1 MEIVLVEDPAGVQGA
16 FERIKGAFAE
26 VGTAGAHGEFEC
38 ESGLKASFCKTSELA
53 PRYRMEFA
61 RDGVAYKAGVR
72 DEEAAKNAKRDVES
86 YFVRKDGRLYLAHT
100 GGFHSGGKVEF
111 RDFADKEG
119 LERVR
124 VDGKQMVLIT
134 QIEDMNPKDIVNNI
148 DRYMGLKSEF
158 EATEINQAPKGESE
172 IDFQNFESLA
182 NELRLEAP
190 FFQEI
195 WTLLEDKRQVIFQG
209 PPGTGKTYVA
219 QRLAEHLAGSSDRV
233 TIVQF
238 HPSYA
243 YEDFV
248 QGFRPTLD
256 EKSRAGFVLTDGP
269 LLTAANAARCE
280 PDERYFLIID
290 EINRGN
296 LAKVFGELYF
306 LLEYRDKMIRL
317 QYERAEEFGL
327 PENLYIIGTMNT
339 ADRSIAL
346 VDLALRRRFYF
357 VSFDPHKPPVK
368 GLLSR
373 WLADEAPGMKWVA
386 DVVAKANEQLDSR
399 HAAIGPSYFMKKG
412 LDEKDVRRIWRHSVM
427 PYIEEHLFGE
437 PDRLKDFK
445 LKKLRPKVGR

>member
-1 MEIVLVEDPAGVQGA
+1 MEIVLVQDPAGVQGA

-38 ESGLKASFCKTSELA
+38 ESGLRASFYKTSELA
-53 PRYRMEFA
+53 PRYRMEFG
-61 RDGVAYKAGVR
+61 RDGGEYKAGVR

-100 GGFHSGGKVEF
+100 GGFHIGGKDEF
-111 RDFADKEG
+111 RKFAADMEWE
-119 LERVR
+119 LIRVE
-124 VDGKQMVLIT
+124 GKQMVLIT
-134 QIEDMNPKDIVNNI
+134 QIEDPQDIVNNI
-148 DRYMGLKSEF
+148 DRYVG
-158 EATEINQAPKGESE
+158 
-172 IDFQNFESLA
+172 
-182 NELRLEAP
+182 LRLEFNRNQPVRRSKDESEVDLYNFDSLAEETWLERQ
-190 FFQEI
+190 FFQE
-195 WTLLEDKRQVIFQG
+195 TSALLEDKRQIIFQG

-256 EKSRAGFVLTDGP
+256 DEGRAGFTLTDGP
-269 LLTAANAARCE
+269 LLEAADGARRK
-280 PDERYFLIID
+280 PNERHFLIID

-306 LLEYRDKMIRL
+306 LLEYRDEVIRL
-317 QYERAEEFGL
+317 QYGQRKEFSL
-327 PENLYIIGTMNT
+327 PKNLYIIGTMNT

-373 WLADEAPGMKWVA
+373 WLADEAPGMEWVA

-412 LDEKDVRRIWRHSVM
+412 LDEEDVKRIWRHSVM

-437 PDRLKDFK
+437 PDGLRDFK
-445 LKKLRPKVGR
+445 LKKLRRKVGR

>member
-1 MEIVLVEDPAGVQGA
+1 MSSALTRLRRITVGARDDADADALGLEMARSSQCWQLGDETVEIVLVEDPAGVQGA

-38 ESGLKASFCKTSELA
+38 ESGLKASFYKTSELA
-53 PRYRMEFA
+53 PRYRMEFVG

-134 QIEDMNPKDIVNNI
+134 QIEAISFGSIVNNI
-148 DRYMGLKSEF
+148 DRYVGLKSKF
-158 EATEINQAPKGESE
+158 EATEINPFQAPKGESE

-182 NELRLEAP
+182 NELRLEVP

-195 WTLLEDKRQVIFQG
+195 WTLLEDKRQIIFQG

-256 EKSRAGFVLTDGP
+256 EKGGAGFVLTDGP

-280 PDERYFLIID
+280 PDERHFLIID
-290 EINRGN
+290 EI
-296 LAKVFGELYF
+296 
-306 LLEYRDKMIRL
+306 
-317 QYERAEEFGL
+317 
-327 PENLYIIGTMNT
+327 T
-339 ADRSIAL
+339 
-346 VDLALRRRFYF
+346 
-357 VSFDPHKPPVK
+357 
-368 GLLSR
+368 
-373 WLADEAPGMKWVA
+373 
-386 DVVAKANEQLDSR
+386 
-399 HAAIGPSYFMKKG
+399 AAIW
-412 LDEKDVRRIWRHSVM
+412 RRCLASSIFCLS
-427 PYIEEHLFGE
+427 IEI
-437 PDRLKDFK
+437 R
-445 LKKLRPKVGR
+445 